1 MVGSGALLNPIT
13 DYELAPVLGEL
24 VVLKDKER
32 WPHDTYCE
40 RMATLTLWIAA
51 TPSWPWAVRCGAA
64 CSTMILGM
72 MHHDFKIAEGQEK
85 EVLHPLPIF
94 FDAILQGND
103 AAAALANFLRRTFIH
118 ADEACSRRAWQHAQ
132 LALQP

>member
-64 CSTMILGM
+64 CFS
-72 MHHDFKIAEGQEK
+72 AS
-85 EVLHPLPIF
+85 
-94 FDAILQGND
+94 
-103 AAAALANFLRRTFIH
+103 LR
-118 ADEACSRRAWQHAQ
+118 
-132 LALQP
+132 